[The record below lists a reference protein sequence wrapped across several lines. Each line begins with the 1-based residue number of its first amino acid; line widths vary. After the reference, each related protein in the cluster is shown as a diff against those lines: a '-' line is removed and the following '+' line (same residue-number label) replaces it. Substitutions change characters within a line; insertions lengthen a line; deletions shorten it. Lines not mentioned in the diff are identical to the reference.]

1 MSRSHNLGD
10 CSILIRQ
17 IKNTLADIDMLKLFI
32 NNFLKVL
39 IQLFVISLF
48 GIKLDVMKFNIH
60 LMMDGYSFGMNVD
73 DNSCSCNAIQSDKS
87 RKDCNCLEDGSAEDS
102 QHCVKGMNSKNLL
115 KHKYYLR
122 KLYQIT
128 FDYPDVVKDFNRLG
142 QSDKFLCLGYLS
154 QTLGGTTRG

>member
-87 RKDCNCLEDGSAEDS
+87 RKDCISPIMSSDGNIK
-102 QHCVKGMNSKNLL
+102 KGFHFTFTTLDNHILIVLL
-115 KHKYYLR
+115 PPFTRLS
-122 KLYQIT
+122 I
-128 FDYPDVVKDFNRLG
+128 DVSILFVFNFFCILIW
-142 QSDKFLCLGYLS
+142 Q
-154 QTLGGTTRG
+154 